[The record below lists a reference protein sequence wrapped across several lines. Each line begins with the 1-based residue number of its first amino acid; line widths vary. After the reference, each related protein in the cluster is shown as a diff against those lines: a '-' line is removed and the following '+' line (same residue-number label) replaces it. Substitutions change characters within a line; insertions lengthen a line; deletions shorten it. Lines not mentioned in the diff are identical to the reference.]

1 MKHSQNSIDEMTAD
15 EIVDEIVDAIHN
27 GTIESLQAK
36 DILRIIYEIE
46 SKEDVVL
53 DYDRG
58 YNEGQQVG
66 REEALSE
73 AIAALESL

>member
-1 MKHSQNSIDEMTAD
+1 MKHSQNSIEAMTA
-15 EIVDEIVDAIHN
+15 DEIVDAIHN

-73 AIAALESL
+73 AIAALENL